1 MGLSRVIKVDIRIEE
16 IEKDKL
22 RVKSNKFVEF
32 IFIIAGTIILFY
44 VLKMFNRNNS
54 VGYLY
59 SVATFIRVI
68 NASMAIISILICLIL
83 YKKTND
89 QIIFTLLLV
98 YVSLSLTVILGQ
110 FDYTTFF
117 NYKFAISNYISMT
130 VSLLRVVILFS
141 AIIPNSRLCK
151 IINKYKK
158 TSFIFIIIYSIV
170 FWRVEKVLFID
181 PFFTNK
187 NTLIFYN
194 IFLSVV
200 YFFIASKL
208 FMISINKNKII
219 LRAFSISLSLF
230 AIKAIYIICALG
242 YNNFNMKLIYAL
254 LTYIAFFTIIIGCVI
269 EFHSL
274 YVRSSILN
282 QELRKFYNLANFNSH
297 NYIFICDRDFNISYM
312 NNKIKEYYKFNVTNE
327 TFKETLLKVNDVKN
341 NINEI
346 MRVLDKEGTWRGIL
360 KGNEGNSIFDCFI
373 QLIHSEE
380 NNDKN
385 EILVTYIDITDRIE
399 LETELNLHKINDIKR
414 SEFISVLSHEL
425 KTPLNIFYST
435 IQLLEKTRRVNKEE
449 FSKVYAKYSNSLKVN
464 SKRMLRLINNI
475 VDTTRIDTGEFR
487 ADFGNYEIVS
497 LVEDIAMSTVAFA
510 ESKNIS
516 IEFDTNVEEHY
527 IKCDPNMIEKIVL
540 NLLSNSIKYTKY
552 SKYGGIIKV
561 DIIVEDKWIK
571 ILFED
576 NGIGIPL
583 EMQDKIFDR
592 FLRLDNSLRRLNE
605 GSGIGLSI
613 VKSMVEVHGGSISV
627 NSVLNQGSVFEVK
640 LPDVLIDNVPMNVY
654 KFNENNTEVELSDI
668 YS

>member
-1 MGLSRVIKVDIRIEE
+1 
-16 IEKDKL
+16 
-22 RVKSNKFVEF
+22 
-32 IFIIAGTIILFY
+32 
-44 VLKMFNRNNS
+44 
-54 VGYLY
+54 
-59 SVATFIRVI
+59 
-68 NASMAIISILICLIL
+68 
-83 YKKTND
+83 
-89 QIIFTLLLV
+89 
-98 YVSLSLTVILGQ
+98 
-110 FDYTTFF
+110 
-117 NYKFAISNYISMT
+117 
-130 VSLLRVVILFS
+130 
-141 AIIPNSRLCK
+141 
-151 IINKYKK
+151 
-158 TSFIFIIIYSIV
+158 
-170 FWRVEKVLFID
+170 
-181 PFFTNK
+181 
-187 NTLIFYN
+187 
-194 IFLSVV
+194 
-200 YFFIASKL
+200 
-208 FMISINKNKII
+208 
-219 LRAFSISLSLF
+219 
-230 AIKAIYIICALG
+230 
-242 YNNFNMKLIYAL
+242 MKLISAL

-327 TFKETLLKVNDVKN
+327 SFKETLLKVNDVKN

-576 NGIGIPL
+576 NGIGIPI

>member
-1 MGLSRVIKVDIRIEE
+1 MIKVDIRIEE

-170 FWRVEKVLFID
+170 FWRVEKVLFIG

-242 YNNFNMKLIYAL
+242 YNNFNMKLISAL
-254 LTYIAFFTIIIGCVI
+254 LTYIAFFIIIIGCVI

-516 IEFDTNVEEHY
+516 MEFDTNVEEHY

-640 LPDVLIDNVPMNVY
+640 LPDVLIDNIPMNVY